1 MISRIYKLVF
11 LIIFT
16 IVLFSSCRNEEDIF
30 ISGSNEPALKV
41 TSKVA
46 TLMQQIS
53 LKDGSN
59 DNIIDEANC
68 FSIQLPVTVIVNGSV
83 TVINTESD
91 FISIENTLNNTI
103 GSSVQLGF
111 PLTIILSNYS
121 EVIISDQNE
130 LDVVRSNCNG
140 ENEVDE
146 DIECIDF
153 NYPILGIIFDT
164 VTEQTDS
171 FTLDNDNQL
180 YDFID
185 DLDTDDIVN
194 INFPIIL
201 TLFDGTIMEVDNLID
216 LENIINNFKDSCDE
230 DDDFDFADDDCLDCT
245 PEQLES
251 VFTSCAQWTVD
262 KLRINNTNREDNYI
276 GYMFS
281 FLGDGTITVQEGANT
296 YSGTWSSTGTGEN
309 IEFVIDIPSLT
320 DFNGNWI
327 LHNIEGTGSQEK
339 IELRLDGNRLRFK
352 TTC

>member
-11 LIIFT
+11 LTIFVII
-16 IVLFSSCRNEEDIF
+16 LFSSCRNEEDIF
-30 ISGSNEPALKV
+30 ISTSNKPALKV

-59 DNIIDEANC
+59 DNIIDAANC
-68 FSIQLPVTVIVNGSV
+68 FSIQLPATVIVNGSIAA
-83 TVINTESD
+83 INVGSGFTN
-91 FISIENTLNNTI
+91 IENTLDNNI

-111 PLTIILSNYS
+111 PVTIIFSDYT
-121 EVIISDQNE
+121 EVIINNQNE
-130 LDVVRSNCNG
+130 LDAVRDNCNG
-140 ENEVDE
+140 ENEQDE
-146 DIECIDF
+146 DIECVDF
-153 NYPILGIIFDT
+153 NYPISGITFDT

-171 FTLDNDNQL
+171 FTLNNDNQL
-180 YDFID
+180 YNFID

-194 INFPIIL
+194 INFPIAL
-201 TLFDGTIMEVDNLID
+201 TLFDGTIMEVDNLED
-216 LENIINNFKDSCDE
+216 LENVINNFKDSCDE

-251 VFTSCAQWTVD
+251 VFTSCAQWTVN
-262 KLRINNTNREDNYI
+262 KLRINNTNIEDNYI

-296 YSGTWSSTGTGEN
+296 YSGTWSSSGTGEN
-309 IEFVIDIPSLT
+309 ITFIIDIPSLT

-327 LHNIEGTGSQEK
+327 LHEIEGTGSQEK
-339 IELRLDGNRLRFK
+339 IELRMNNNRLRFK